1 MQKSDSVQSIKVV
14 RRQVQPSTTLNRK
27 YVTPPKAA
35 ARRVQVSVNA
45 APTAATAA
53 TKPAPKVAAP
63 APQKVAAVRKPAT
76 TQKPA
81 TTTEAKLTPEQ
92 LKELAIKKALRT
104 ATEEPEPATRPN
116 KLHFGFGRILLA
128 CVCTVA
134 AVFAIGYFIN
144 QNVFNLSIANA
155 ARSAGLEVT
164 NSPKVPSGYE
174 LTDIT
179 SEEGKLTLKYVNH
192 SAKTE
197 FTIIEERSSWDS
209 NALLSNF
216 VKPNYGVDCTVVRE
230 QGITIYISDSNASW
244 INGRIVHKIIA
255 EPGTLTKKQIRSIAT
270 SF

>member
-35 ARRVQVSVNA
+35 HRVQINVNA
-45 APTAATAA
+45 TQATTA
-53 TKPAPKVAAP
+53 KPAPKTVAP
-63 APQKVAAVRKPAT
+63 AAQKVAAKPAT
-76 TQKPA
+76 TNTA
-81 TTTEAKLTPEQ
+81 NKLSPEQ

-104 ATEEPEPATRPN
+104 ATEEPEPVARPN
-116 KLHFGFGRILLA
+116 KLHFGLGRIILA

-164 NSPKVPSGYE
+164 TSPKVPSGYE

-179 SEEGKLTLKYVNH
+179 SEEGKLTLKYVNY

-209 NALLSNF
+209 NALLANY
-216 VKPNYGVDCTVVRE
+216 VKPNYGTDYTTVRE
-230 QGITIYISDSNASW
+230 QGINIYISDSNASW
-244 INGRIVHKIIA
+244 INGRIVHKIVA
-255 EPGTLTKKQIRSIAT
+255 APGTLTKKQIRSIAT